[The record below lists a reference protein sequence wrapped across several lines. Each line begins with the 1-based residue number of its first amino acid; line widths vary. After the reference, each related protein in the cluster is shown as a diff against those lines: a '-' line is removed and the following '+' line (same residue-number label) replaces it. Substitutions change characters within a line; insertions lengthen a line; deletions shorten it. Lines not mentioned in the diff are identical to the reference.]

1 MSCGEVEGEW
11 GGTRWGVSCHTSL
24 DSCWC
29 GGRGTWQR
37 RGHWDPFLE
46 FLPIYHTF
54 FSWGWTKLGR
64 WGTFSKSSHFSPL
77 HSIYKTKMSDSSKS
91 KKCLGNGLSTS
102 FHKEQKETGIVNFLT
117 TASQVAEIKPS
128 QCYCFSSVDPAENG
142 EKRKVLSSSP
152 QDERPQQSLKRV
164 RSNLQSVVIV
174 YGAEKSI
181 ARPA

>member
-1 MSCGEVEGEW
+1 MGRLREW

-46 FLPIYHTF
+46 FLPIYYTF
-54 FSWGWTKLGR
+54 FSCGWTKLGR

-77 HSIYKTKMSDSSKS
+77 HSIYKTIMSDSSKS

-102 FHKEQKETGIVNFLT
+102 FHKEQKETGIPLPL
-117 TASQVAEIKPS
+117 KWLR
-128 QCYCFSSVDPAENG
+128 SS
-142 EKRKVLSSSP
+142 
-152 QDERPQQSLKRV
+152 
-164 RSNLQSVVIV
+164 LQSVIV
-174 YGAEKSI
+174 FLLWIQQKMGRKEKYCPPPCRMRDHSSLS
-181 ARPA
+181 RG